1 MTAALLPDEPGW
13 FTGFPLPSQT
23 AADQA
28 AQEKRAQGFE
38 TKVEPEPGGYVVRWR
53 QTEEGN
59 DVSELTAEQKQAKQA
74 EFIERLHVFARDKGI
89 DENLMPVLELV
100 AVGKSYKVISHEL
113 GITQYA
119 AKKRVGQIKERL
131 GFSDKMPQYL
141 FFVWIVVRF
150 GNESPSE
157 RSMEI
162 VDQLIEFK
170 EVKIS

>member
-1 MTAALLPDEPGW
+1 MTAALIPNDGGW
-13 FTGFPLPSQT
+13 NTGFPLPSE
-23 AADQA
+23 AIAGQA
-28 AQEKRAQGFE
+28 AQEKREQGYE
-38 TKVEPEPGGYVVRWR
+38 TTVVPESGGYVVKWR
-53 QTEEGN
+53 KTEEEN
-59 DVSELTAEQKQAKQA
+59 AVEELTAEQEQAKRD
-74 EFIERLHVFARDKGI
+74 ELLERVRAFARDAGV
-89 DENLMPVLELV
+89 DEDLIPVLEMV
-100 AVGKSYKVISHEL
+100 AVGKSYKVISQEL

-119 AKKRVGQIKERL
+119 AKKRVGQIKKQL